1 MKSNLLHQR
10 LLFAAASRG
19 RGECRAR
26 LVTAGVLPPLLCAGF
41 KCNFKINGAHPSAK
55 RLPWLGT
62 MITSNQPTVLRIVSQ
77 FLHRYFR
84 KTFPTSFNKD
94 FCSSRVETMFGGASQ
109 LATNVMLARI
119 INKFQTSKYESCSLG
134 LPKSIDVIL
143 RNTNLESGTDLCGGA
158 ETPQVDASS
167 ARWRRSL
174 AAAIYNLHAALVP
187 PLVQSFHNPG
197 NFQQTVQGLGT

>member
-19 RGECRAR
+19 RGECRDR

-62 MITSNQPTVLRIVSQ
+62 MITSNQPTVLSIVSQ

-94 FCSSRVETMFGGASQ
+94 FCSSEVETMFGQASQ

-119 INKFQTSKYESCSLG
+119 IKNFWITKKYRCQIE
-134 LPKSIDVIL
+134 
-143 RNTNLESGTDLCGGA
+143 E
-158 ETPQVDASS
+158 
-167 ARWRRSL
+167 
-174 AAAIYNLHAALVP
+174 H
-187 PLVQSFHNPG
+187 
-197 NFQQTVQGLGT
+197 

>member
-1 MKSNLLHQR
+1 MLNPLQINAGVLQFLAAPSHQTCIKEIGKLAIMITQNHAKCEITSHMKSNLLHQR

-19 RGECRAR
+19 RGECRDR

-84 KTFPTSFNKD
+84 KIFPTSFNKD
-94 FCSSRVETMFGGASQ
+94 FPHR
-109 LATNVMLARI
+109 
-119 INKFQTSKYESCSLG
+119 G
-134 LPKSIDVIL
+134 LKQCLDKHPS
-143 RNTNLESGTDLCGGA
+143 
-158 ETPQVDASS
+158 
-167 ARWRRSL
+167 W
-174 AAAIYNLHAALVP
+174 
-187 PLVQSFHNPG
+187 
-197 NFQQTVQGLGT
+197 QQM

>member
-10 LLFAAASRG
+10 LLFAAASLG
-19 RGECRAR
+19 RGECRDR
-26 LVTAGVLPPLLCAGF
+26 LVTAGVLPPLLCARF

-94 FCSSRVETMFGGASQ
+94 FCSPGVETMFGQASQ

-119 INKFQTSKYESCSLG
+119 INKFWITKKYRCQIE
-134 LPKSIDVIL
+134 
-143 RNTNLESGTDLCGGA
+143 E
-158 ETPQVDASS
+158 
-167 ARWRRSL
+167 
-174 AAAIYNLHAALVP
+174 H
-187 PLVQSFHNPG
+187 
-197 NFQQTVQGLGT
+197 